1 MTSLSNE
8 VTSIIPKKRGRPLGS
23 KNRRKAVGYVPL
35 KKLDKKMNDARV
47 ILLLKRVKEL
57 TNKIDELEEIR
68 GRLHGIIDNQEHQA
82 IQYRAVIDYLE
93 TKMELK

>member
-1 MTSLSNE
+1 MTSLSNP
-8 VTSIIPKKRGRPLGS
+8 PKKRGRPLGS
-23 KNRRKAVGYVPL
+23 KNQKRPVGYVPL
-35 KKLDKKMNDARV
+35 KKLDKRVDNARI
-47 ILLLKRVKEL
+47 ILLLKALGNSKKR
-57 TNKIDELEEIR
+57 IDELEEIR